1 MKMLDHDSM
10 GGRGGR
16 AMIVFLAYGSDE
28 LCWPQVLGAPD
39 ERGISHPVLNTGNY
53 NGLAGDRDPLFVTAC
68 PYAEDGAEYVR
79 RVRQ

>member
-1 MKMLDHDSM
+1 MKILDHDSM

-16 AMIVFLAYGSDE
+16 AMIVFLAYGSGE

-53 NGLAGDRDPLFVTAC
+53 NRLARD
-68 PYAEDGAEYVR
+68 
-79 RVRQ
+79 